1 MSPNMK
7 ATIIMG
13 SPRGGKGA
21 SSRIAVH
28 FAEGL
33 RRAGVQVEE
42 VMLKDYTIKHCLGC
56 YACWT
61 KTPGTCVHR
70 DDMDRLLP
78 KMQADL
84 LVFSTPLYTF
94 SVPGLVKDFL
104 DRQIPLFE
112 PFLID
117 MNGITHHPRRDSS
130 QPRDMFVMSV
140 AGFPERSHFD
150 GLVTMFKK
158 FGDTYLGDI
167 LIGGSEPMSQDEL
180 QGAYSDLYTLIE
192 QAGFEVGKTRKISQ
206 ETSQAILDKTTYSPE
221 KIEGFRKTANQYW
234 KAMLPQNTS
243 SENVE
248 VKIAEGKELKVS
260 DGGMASFMA
269 GMALQYN
276 PQAIPGFTS
285 VIQFSFEHD
294 TFHLLIKD
302 GQCKAYEG
310 EHPTPALTVITPK
323 QVWLD
328 ISDAKLDGTKAFMEG
343 LYAIEGDMGLL
354 MKFDQLFVPEKS
366 RNESSEANA
375 GYGTDTSSKEKEIPE
390 HRGPINLPAMTWL
403 TIAFLPWMIQWVW
416 GSITPAPFP
425 RYAAAGVSLIITLY
439 HGITNVVTLFEA
451 GTTIYLLSTSVL
463 LIFGWEFFILF
474 GRVVDYLFLG
484 GLWFGSV
491 PKRFALTA
499 EYSRYLFPK
508 TIWHERAFRETN
520 MIICAAWGGYF
531 LIAALVN
538 LIMISGFASRAAG
551 DLITYSLLIPMFIFT
566 RQFQKWYPEKLM
578 RSQYDR

>member
-1 MSPNMK
+1 MK
-7 ATIIMG
+7 ATVIMG
-13 SPRGGKGA
+13 SPRGGKGT
-21 SSRIAVH
+21 SSRIATH

-56 YACWT
+56 YTCWT
-61 KTPGTCVHR
+61 RTPGTCVHR
-70 DDMDRLLP
+70 DDMDRLLL

-84 LVFSTPLYTF
+84 IVFSTPLYTF

-104 DRQIPLFE
+104 DRQIPLLE
-112 PFLID
+112 PFLIEK
-117 MNGITHHPRRDSS
+117 NGRTHHPRRGSS
-130 QPRDMFVMSV
+130 KPRDMFVMSV

-158 FGDTYLGDI
+158 FGNAYLGDI
-167 LIGGSEPMSQDEL
+167 LIGGSEPMSKDEL

-192 QAGFEVGKTRKISQ
+192 QAGFEVGKNRKMSP
-206 ETSQAILDKTTYSPE
+206 ETEQAILDKTTYSPE
-221 KIEGFRKTANQYW
+221 KIEGFRRTANEYW
-234 KAMLPQNTS
+234 KAMLSQKTS

-248 VKIAEGKELKVS
+248 VKSAAGKELKVS

-276 PQAIPGFTS
+276 PQAIPGFTG
-285 VIQFSFEHD
+285 VIQFSFENEA
-294 TFHLLIKD
+294 FHLLIKD
-302 GQCKAYEG
+302 EQCKACEG
-310 EHPTPALTVITPK
+310 EHPKPDLTVITPK

-328 ISDAKLDGTKAFMEG
+328 ISSAKLDGTKAFMEG
-343 LYAIEGDMGLL
+343 QYKTEGDMGLL
-354 MKFDQLFVPEKS
+354 MKFDQLFGPEES
-366 RNESSEANA
+366 REESSGANA
-375 GYGTDTSSKEKEIPE
+375 AQDAGDSSKENNIPE
-390 HRGPINLPAMTWL
+390 HRGPINIPAMTWL
-403 TIAFLPWMIQWVW
+403 TIAFIPWIIQWIW
-416 GSITPAPFP
+416 GSITPGPLP
-425 RYAAAGVSLIITLY
+425 RCAAAGISLIIVLY
-439 HGITNVVTLFEA
+439 HAATNVVTLFET
-451 GTTIYLLSTSVL
+451 GTTIYLLLTSL
-463 LIFGWEFFILF
+463 LMVFGWEFFLTF

-551 DLITYSLLIPMFIFT
+551 SLITYSLLIPMFIFT

-578 RSQYDR
+578 RSQYGK